1 MKIEIYSKDNC
12 SFCDKAI
19 YKAQAMIQEN
29 DEYTYKVFKLGIDF
43 DRDTLLKWFPSAKT
57 FPQIKIDGQSI
68 GGWNEFERF

>member
-1 MKIEIYSKDNC
+1 
-12 SFCDKAI
+12 
-19 YKAQAMIQEN
+19 MIQEN